1 VDNYFSGLGRLLI
14 IAGVLLVVIGA
25 LFFLGGKIPGL
36 GRLPGDIIIRRG
48 KFTFYFPLGTSLLLS
63 ILISLLLALFSRR

>member
-1 VDNYFSGLGRLLI
+1 MDNYFSGLGRLLI

>member
-1 VDNYFSGLGRLLI
+1 MDNYFSSLGRLLI
-14 IAGVLLVVIGA
+14 IAGLLLLAIGV

-36 GRLPGDIIIRRG
+36 GRLPGDIVIRRE

-63 ILISLLLALFSRR
+63 ILLSLLLALFSRR

>member
-1 VDNYFSGLGRLLI
+1 MDNYFSGLGRLLI

-25 LFFLGGKIPGL
+25 LFFWGGKIPGL